1 MVFDSEIWGPHYWFF
16 LHSVA
21 HSYPISPNVITKRKY
36 YDFITNLPL
45 FIPDVEIGDRF
56 AQLLDKYPVTP
67 YLDCRESFIRWTHF
81 IHNKI
86 NVMLGKEEISYLA
99 SLDAYKNQYK
109 SKSVRLSDKLRINK
123 NYIHIFIIFA
133 LLFLIYVF
141 YS

>member
-1 MVFDSEIWGPHYWFF
+1 MVFDSEVWGPHYWFF

-21 HSYPISPNVITKRKY
+21 HSYPIYPNVITKRKY

-123 NYIHIFIIFA
+123 NYIHIIIIFA
-133 LLFLIYVF
+133 LLFSIYVF

>member
-45 FIPDVEIGDRF
+45 FIPDVEMGDRF

-123 NYIHIFIIFA
+123 NYIHIIIIFA
-133 LLFLIYVF
+133 LLFSIYVF

>member
-1 MVFDSEIWGPHYWFF
+1 MLFDSEIWGPHYWFF
-16 LHSVA
+16 LHTIA
-21 HSYPISPNVITKRKY
+21 HSYPIHPNAVTKRKY

-45 FIPDVEIGDRF
+45 FIPDVEIGNRF
-56 AQLLDKYPVTP
+56 ANLLDKYPVTP
-67 YLDCRESFIRWTHF
+67 YLDSRESFIRWTHF

-86 NVMLGKEEISYLA
+86 NLILGKEEISYLA

-109 SKSVRLSDKLRINK
+109 SKPVTLSERLQMGKK
-123 NYIHIFIIFA
+123 YIHIAVIFI